1 MTKTNKQT
9 QTSTNSFA
17 KLATLVFIYASIIS
31 ASLMKISE

>member
-1 MTKTNKQT
+1 MTKNTPL
-9 QTSTNSFA
+9 TSTNSFA